1 MATRII
7 LSDEHCGKHAENIY
21 HALERL
27 GYVELL
33 FLEFKV
39 FREVGLEQGATD
51 ETVWR
56 FCQENGY
63 LLLTGNRTAKDG
75 QRSLEFTV
83 RRLVTDISLP
93 VITIGDLDRI
103 LVDRGYCERCAEQ
116 LAEIVMD
123 LEERYRGVTRL
134 YLS

>member
-39 FREVGLEQGATD
+39 FRAVGLDQGAA
-51 ETVWR
+51 
-56 FCQENGY
+56 G
-63 LLLTGNRTAKDG
+63 
-75 QRSLEFTV
+75 
-83 RRLVTDISLP
+83 
-93 VITIGDLDRI
+93 
-103 LVDRGYCERCAEQ
+103 
-116 LAEIVMD
+116 
-123 LEERYRGVTRL
+123 
-134 YLS
+134 

>member
-1 MATRII
+1 M
-7 LSDEHCGKHAENIY
+7 
-21 HALERL
+21 
-27 GYVELL
+27 
-33 FLEFKV
+33 
-39 FREVGLEQGATD
+39 
-51 ETVWR
+51 WR
-56 FCQENGY
+56 FCQDNGY

-83 RRLVTDISLP
+83 RRLVTDTSLP

-123 LEERYRGVTRL
+123 LEERYLGVTRL